1 MVRMAACRSVRRRR
15 GGSRSRIRRRRA
27 LAGAGLAAP
36 ALLTPALGGCALAGP
51 STQRPVDPLIALA
64 DAARADAALAAA
76 AITADP
82 ALAERVQPLVD
93 ARTAHAAALDAEV
106 RRLRPSRP
114 GQHARPRCRR
124 WTAAVPLARVRAA
137 ARPAADAAA
146 VVALDL
152 PVDRVGLVA
161 SVAACCA
168 AATVLLRG

>member
-1 MVRMAACRSVRRRR
+1 MLS
-15 GGSRSRIRRRRA
+15 
-27 LAGAGLAAP
+27 
-36 ALLTPALGGCALAGP
+36 
-51 STQRPVDPLIALA
+51 LA

-106 RRLRPSRP
+106 ARLRPGRP
-114 GQHARPRCRR
+114 TPAPTVG
-124 WTAAVPLARVRAA
+124 AAGADGPVPLARVPAA
-137 ARPAADAAA
+137 ARASADAAA
-146 VVALDL
+146 TVALDL

-168 AATVLLRG
+168 GYATVLTGPA